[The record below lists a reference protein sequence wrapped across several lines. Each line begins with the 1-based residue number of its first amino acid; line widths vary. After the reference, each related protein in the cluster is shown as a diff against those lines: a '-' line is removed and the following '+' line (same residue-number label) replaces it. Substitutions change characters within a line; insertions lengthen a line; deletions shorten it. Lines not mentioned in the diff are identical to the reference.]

1 MSKGNMLLGYA
12 RGKVGS
18 LVFSRNNNEQ
28 IVRARNYHPKNPRT
42 NAQLY
47 QRAIMATVMRAYSA
61 GKDIFDHSF
70 QGKSVGDMNMRRF
83 LSVNTRAL
91 RALLASEVNTNSLV
105 RNARVVAPKSQFM
118 VPFQGLIMS
127 EGNYPQNAIAEKN
140 SGEFSLEYVGN
151 NPNIDIEEIINKN
164 GLIPGDIY
172 TFVLCSINRRK
183 PVFSV
188 EGYVSQMA
196 TQYESQF
203 GYLRLQVKD
212 LYFESGTTIG
222 DVKWG
227 DIFEITAA
235 VNVNEP
241 NLGNIAAGETFSLAR
256 LVPTDYS
263 VGGYGWIRSRLDK
276 DLRSTSVMKIE
287 PLTTFGITARYALP
301 AWKQGTEEL
310 GESEL
315 ILENGTRAYTESKII
330 GFEQVKN
337 TNSES
342 ADFGKYF
349 VVANT
354 SDGGRVI
361 VIDDS
366 TKGIENSGAALYNF
380 SKSNTSIVQDEQ
392 MLYKTTTLIKY
403 ETGTYNTALE
413 MFNAAL
419 KVDGQKEWFNANR
432 ITNFIFVQDAIN
444 DVAVN
449 TGIQYTIGA

>member
-70 QGKSVGDMNMRRF
+70 QGKAVGDMNMRHF
-83 LSVNTRAL
+83 LSVNTRVL
-91 RALLASEVNTNSLV
+91 RSLLATEVNSNSLV

-127 EGNYPQNAIAEKN
+127 EGNYPQNAIDEPTNGSFMLKDMGSVPSAPI
-140 SGEFSLEYVGN
+140 S
-151 NPNIDIEEIINKN
+151 EIINNN

-172 TFVLCSINRRK
+172 TLVVCSINRKK
-183 PVFSV
+183 PVFNV
-188 EGYVSQMA
+188 DGYVSQMA
-196 TQYESQF
+196 TQYESLF

-212 LYFESGTTIG
+212 LYFEADTEVS
-222 DVKWG
+222 DVSWG
-227 DIFEITAA
+227 DIFEVTAA
-235 VNVNEP
+235 VNVKTP
-241 NLGNIAAGETFSLAR
+241 DLTKTNLNSPIY
-256 LVPTDYS
+256 LVDFIPEGYS

-287 PLTTFGITARYALP
+287 SLTTFGITARYALP

-330 GFEQVKN
+330 GFEQIKD
-337 TNSES
+337 TNNES
-342 ADFGKYF
+342 PNFGKYF
-349 VVANT
+349 VVATT
-354 SDGGRVI
+354 SDGGRVV

-380 SKSNTSIVQDEQ
+380 TKSNTEITQDNGV
-392 MLYKTTTLIKY
+392 LYKTTTNIKY

-419 KVDGQKEWFNANR
+419 KVDGQKEWFNANN
-432 ITNFIFVQDAIN
+432 ITNFVFVQDAIN
-444 DVAVN
+444 DVAAN
-449 TGIQYTIGA
+449 TDIQYTIGA